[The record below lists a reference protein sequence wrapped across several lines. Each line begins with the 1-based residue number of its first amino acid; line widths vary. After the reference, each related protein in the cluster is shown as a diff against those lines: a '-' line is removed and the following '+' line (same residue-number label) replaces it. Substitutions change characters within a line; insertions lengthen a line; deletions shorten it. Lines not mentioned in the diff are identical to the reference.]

1 MKDAAPDDGIIDR
14 VRQALE
20 RDLLPKAARG
30 HAAHLLQRLSSPV
43 RVTLLGNQGS
53 GKSELV
59 NMLLGRRVL
68 PKSKDLPTTEVLWGE
83 DEEIEVTAADGKKHI
98 VPGLDFA
105 AVAKLSPVL
114 LQVRVPQPIL
124 RKISILEVVTSGD
137 TDELRSAVDWAI
149 RRTDITLWCSSA
161 FDEVER
167 ALWSRVPDTLKDHAF
182 LVLTKADVLSS
193 KNLLSQRIAD
203 LETIVAEEFH
213 SLFAVATLQGIKAQ
227 ADFAQLDEAMFHG
240 SGGSALSSEIL
251 RHAERG
257 RRADLDSAHLFLARY
272 QARVDEAAARQPGS
286 QPKLVETPAK
296 PEPAPPAAKPAQP
309 SAEIIPID
317 PELFANAGQLL
328 RRRGDTLAGLLE
340 KAAPGDTEDML
351 EQCVETVEHLIDMF
365 ASDDSGCDA
374 VDAFIDD
381 LTEASE
387 MMVLMQVEAGD
398 GPAADAVTLL
408 LQLRREIDM
417 RLAA

>member
-68 PKSKDLPTTEVLWGE
+68 PKATDLPTTEVLWGE
-83 DEEIEVTAADGKKHI
+83 EEQIEVTAADGKKHV

-105 AVAKLSPVL
+105 AVSKLSPVL

-124 RKISILEVVTSGD
+124 RKVSILEVVTSGD

-193 KNLLSQRIAD
+193 QNLLSQRIAD
-203 LETIVAEEFH
+203 LETVVAEEFH

-227 ADFAQLDEAMFHG
+227 ADFPQLDEAMFHG

-257 RRADLDSAHLFLARY
+257 RRADLDSAYLFLARY
-272 QARVDEAAARQPGS
+272 QARVDEAAARQPDPT
-286 QPKLVETPAK
+286 PKPVETPAVPEAK
-296 PEPAPPAAKPAQP
+296 APEPAQP
-309 SAEIIPID
+309 TAEIIPID
-317 PELFANAGQLL
+317 PELFANAGQFL
-328 RRRGDTLAGLLE
+328 RRRGDTLAGLLDDT
-340 KAAPGDTEDML
+340 APGETDNML
-351 EQCVETVEHLIDMF
+351 EQCVEAVEHLIDMF
-365 ASDDSGCDA
+365 SNDDSGCDA